1 MQQPWAIFMQ
11 LRAALNCC
19 VNAAIPALRV
29 ACGLLLRLRGDPT
42 FDDAPFLAQRRSDLL
57 NGLPMPAKTP
67 RQLSLFAYIA
77 FLLAL
82 SAGGRAVFGLVSA
95 RNKGQLTAL
104 AQPSRQAEDD

>member
-1 MQQPWAIFMQ
+1 MPRI
-11 LRAALNCC
+11 L
-19 VNAAIPALRV
+19 ALRG
-29 ACGLLLRLRGDPT
+29 ACGRLTASASRPPN

-57 NGLPMPAKTP
+57 NGLPLPAKTP
-67 RQLSLFAYIA
+67 RPLSLFTYIA

-104 AQPSRQAEDD
+104 AQPSRQAEDDILHEHLGKTS